1 VTRADAAGRRAG
13 VIFIGGA
20 LVISRLN
27 ILLKRLRSVARR
39 LRFSRPGAVNYIVA
53 ILYIAFF
60 VNALVAQDSRVPE
73 PLVALFFGLSALVVG
88 AAVLL
93 LATPLGKRGR
103 VAALGAA
110 YLCKI
115 IFFAALHFSIFT
127 LVPASYVFSNDVI
140 RTRSA
145 LDLSTANAELD
156 ENAMVRAVVRPL
168 LQRPKDVFR
177 GLRDRGSYRLAPDAG
192 IEDRSTT
199 IGMPPGGFEIVHD
212 LYITSKKRAA
222 CLSCSGRPGAMAEAA
237 FGVLYRDNPRAFRL
251 ALEQLSA
258 ALDKEAADLSARVS
272 DLKALRPTWTNLDF
286 IYFSTTTETTVG
298 YGDIIPTSPASRMA
312 VMFQV
317 TSGLFF
323 LGFGLSFLWSDKNGA
338 AARSPG
344 AGEKRRL
351 QLQRSLRLARSGT
364 AKRGHFID

>member
-1 VTRADAAGRRAG
+1 
-13 VIFIGGA
+13 
-20 LVISRLN
+20 LVISKLN
-27 ILLKRLRSVARR
+27 FLLKRLRSLARR
-39 LRFSRPGAVNYIVA
+39 LRFSRRGAVNYIVA
-53 ILYIAFF
+53 LLYIAFF

-88 AAVLL
+88 VAVLF

-103 VAALGAA
+103 VAALGAV

-127 LVPASYVFSNDVI
+127 IIPSSYVFSSDVI
-140 RTRSA
+140 RARSA
-145 LDLSTANAELD
+145 LDLSTANTGLD
-156 ENAMVRAVVRPL
+156 ENAMARAVVRPL
-168 LQRPKDVFR
+168 LQRPDEVFR

-199 IGMPPGGFEIVHD
+199 VGMPPGGFEIVHD
-212 LYITSKKRAA
+212 LYITSKKRAS
-222 CLSCSGRPGAMAEAA
+222 CLSCTGRPDALTTAAME
-237 FGVLYRDNPRAFRL
+237 VLYRDTPRGFSL

-258 ALDKEAADLSARVS
+258 ALDKEATDLSARVS

-298 YGDIIPTSPASRMA
+298 YGDIIPTSAASRMA

-323 LGFGLSFLWSDKNGA
+323 LGFGLSFLWSDENA
-338 AARSPG
+338 ATSRSPG
-344 AGEKRRL
+344 AIAKRRL
-351 QLQRSLRLARSGT
+351 QLQRSIRLARSVTG
-364 AKRGHFID
+364 KRDHFVD